1 MKYMVIETFKEGMK
15 TRVYERFRRDGRL
28 LPDGLQYIQSWL
40 EQDGNRCFQLM
51 ETVDPGTF
59 QVWTA
64 RWTDLV
70 DFEIVPLEEKSTAQQ

>member
-1 MKYMVIETFKEGMK
+1 
-15 TRVYERFRRDGRL
+15 
-28 LPDGLQYIQSWL
+28 
-40 EQDGNRCFQLM
+40 M

>member
-1 MKYMVIETFKEGMK
+1 MVIETFKEGMK
-15 TRVYERFRRDGRL
+15 ARVYERFRRDGRL
-28 LPDGLQYIQSWL
+28 LPDGLQYLQSWV

-51 ETVDPGTF
+51 ETFDTGTF

-70 DFEIVPLEEKSTAQQ
+70 DFEIVPLEEKSTVQQ